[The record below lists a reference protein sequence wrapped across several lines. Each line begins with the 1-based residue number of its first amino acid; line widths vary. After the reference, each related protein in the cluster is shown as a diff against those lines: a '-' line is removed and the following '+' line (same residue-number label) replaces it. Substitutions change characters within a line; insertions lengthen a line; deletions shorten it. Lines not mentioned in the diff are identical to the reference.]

1 MGNGIEHYR
10 EIGRAIETYLRPA
23 TFPLAIKLIKSA
35 SEIPAGSKRPKA
47 DLDLGT
53 FICQNFRM
61 CRSYGWTIAA
71 TEEDCSCKLARAA
84 YGWDPTTE
92 ESATWGSQF
101 AVGLYS
107 EDVETSKKFSD
118 HLFMFE
124 NEYAGLVIS
133 PLTRT
138 KVEPDVVQIYCFPA
152 QAMRLI
158 QSYLFFE
165 GGVLEF
171 SSAGRSG
178 SCHEGVIKTFS
189 TDLPQLVLLGN
200 GDRVWGGAEDS
211 EVMFAIPESKLE
223 LIAEGLKRTHEA
235 GLRYP
240 IPKYMNYEPG
250 FQQAFEQRA
259 MDRAGGT
266 LVKEK

>member
-1 MGNGIEHYR
+1 MGKGMDHYR
-10 EIGRAIETYLRPA
+10 ELGRAIETYLRPA
-23 TFPLAIKLIKSA
+23 TFPLAIKLVKSE
-35 SEIPAGSKRPKA
+35 SEIPAKSKRPGS
-47 DLDLGT
+47 DLDLRT

-61 CRSYGWTIAA
+61 CRTYGWTIAA
-71 TEEDCSCKLARAA
+71 TEADCSCKFARAA
-84 YGWDPTTE
+84 YGWDPPTE
-92 ESATWGSQF
+92 ESRTWGRQF
-101 AVGLYS
+101 TVGLYAN
-107 EDVETSKKFSD
+107 DVETSDKFAE
-118 HLFMFE
+118 HHFVFE

-138 KVEPDVVQIYCFPA
+138 KVEPDVVQIYCLPA

-158 QSYLFFE
+158 QSYLFFA
-165 GGVLEF
+165 GGVMEF

-211 EVMFAIPESKLE
+211 EVMFAIPKSKLE
-223 LIAEGLKRTHEA
+223 LIVEGLKRTHEA

-240 IPKYMNYEPG
+240 IPRYMNYEPG
-250 FQQAFEQRA
+250 FQEAFEQRA
-259 MDRAGGT
+259 IDRAGGT
-266 LVKEK
+266 IVKEK

>member
-1 MGNGIEHYR
+1 MADGLEHYR
-10 EIGRAIETYLRPA
+10 ELGRAIETYLRPA
-23 TFPLAIKLIKSA
+23 TFPLAIKLIGA
-35 SEIPAGSKRPKA
+35 EAEIPAGSRRPA
-47 DLDLGT
+47 SDLGLRT

-71 TEEDCSCKLARAA
+71 TQEDCSCKFARSL
-84 YGWDPTTE
+84 YGWDPGTGE
-92 ESATWGSQF
+92 WETWGRRFS
-101 AVGLYS
+101 VGLYAN
-107 EDVETSKKFSD
+107 DVETSEKFRE
-118 HLFMFE
+118 HNFVFE
-124 NEYAGLVIS
+124 SEYAGLVIS

-138 KVEPDVVQIYCFPA
+138 KVEPDVVQVYCFPA

-189 TDLPQLVLLGN
+189 TGLPQLVLLGN

-211 EVMFAIPESKLE
+211 EVMFAIPKGKLE
-223 LIAEGLKRTHEA
+223 LIVEGLRRTHEA

-240 IPKYMNYEPG
+240 IPKYLNYEPG
-250 FQQAFEQRA
+250 FQQEFEQRA
-259 MDRAGGT
+259 IDRAGGT
-266 LVKEK
+266 IVKQE